1 LNANH
6 GFSVVLSFLHFR
18 NHFPKTNLVILPT
31 MNATKTRRL
40 TREYLAA
47 VDRVLSALDR
57 AKKLRAALRR
67 ELARRNK
74 GERRGTSA
82 TS

>member
-1 LNANH
+1 
-6 GFSVVLSFLHFR
+6 
-18 NHFPKTNLVILPT
+18 